1 MVKGQ
6 YYDRRKIEN
15 FRKGL
20 YLCYVQMAMKQLLKK
35 GPNFF
40 SLKQIPLC
48 MGLKQLME
56 LPPKGLIPPF
66 HLVGKR

>member
-35 GPNFF
+35 RSKLFF
-40 SLKQIPLC
+40 IKTDSVMYGFKTINGIAP
-48 MGLKQLME
+48 
-56 LPPKGLIPPF
+56 
-66 HLVGKR
+66 